1 MENSTNQEQLLGL
14 EDLEATESSGWV
26 LGYAQNVGARQQQQ
40 DCLGTATGS
49 FQGKPVLLAVLADGM
64 GGMKNGAEFSRI
76 AVSFHVNHLQRILDE
91 CSALPN
97 ALLKLAVQANDEA
110 HKIFE
115 EDRPGGTTLI
125 SALFAEDRFYTLS
138 VGDSRICLFR
148 EIQAHRYVPLQ
159 LNREHLFGAAL
170 DERAWMGD
178 ISFDDAKN
186 NMFRDSLNSAIG
198 ESKIRHI
205 DRTLNSTRFLGRDR
219 LVLMS
224 DGIYRSYSE
233 TELARAMD
241 SEPKEAADRIVEDIC
256 RKKIPHQDN
265 MSILIIG
272 RKQERKGT
280 ADV

>member
-1 MENSTNQEQLLGL
+1 MGFK
-14 EDLEATESSGWV
+14 DPEAAESFCWA
-26 LGYAQNVGARQQQQ
+26 LGYAQNIGARQQQQ
-40 DCLGTATGS
+40 DCLGAATGS

-97 ALLKLAVQANDEA
+97 VLLKLAVQANDEA
-110 HKIFE
+110 HKIYE

-125 SALFAEDRFYTLS
+125 SALFSEDRFYTLS

-159 LNREHLFGAAL
+159 LNREHLLGAAL

-198 ESKIRHI
+198 DRKIRHI
-205 DRTLNSTRFLGRDR
+205 DRTLNSTRFLGGDR

-233 TELARAMD
+233 MELARAMD